1 MGEASQAYHIL
12 DWEGSGMTTT
22 RIVQVPLTV
31 MGPGGVNAFLVIG
44 SRPVIV
50 DAGIPGSAP
59 QIIDAL
65 AREGF
70 APDSVA
76 LIVVTHAHVDHAGDA
91 WELKQASCA
100 PVAVHR
106 LDAAALAAGI
116 SAPVR
121 GRTAQAQRML
131 EGLGTAISPPFHGV
145 QAEVIVGEKYSLEGL
160 GVAGTLIHTPGH
172 TDGSLTLVLDSG
184 EVIVG
189 DLIGGYGSDPSVAA
203 LGPFSTDESAMVD
216 SVKRVLALDPVRV
229 YCGHGGP
236 FEAEG
241 LRPLRES
248 TV

>member
-1 MGEASQAYHIL
+1 
-12 DWEGSGMTTT
+12 MTTT

-31 MGPGGVNAFLVIG
+31 MGPRGVNAFLVIG
-44 SRPVIV
+44 PRPLIV

-76 LIVVTHAHVDHAGDA
+76 LLVVTHAHVDHAGDA
-91 WELKQASCA
+91 WKIKQATGA
-100 PVAVHR
+100 PLTVHR
-106 LDAAALAAGI
+106 LDAAAIAAGVG
-116 SAPVR
+116 APVR

-131 EGLGTAISPPFHGV
+131 EGLGTASSPPFHGV
-145 QAEVIVGEKYSLEGL
+145 QAEVIVDKEYSLDSL
-160 GVAGTLIHTPGH
+160 GIAGTLIHTPGH
-172 TDGSLTLVLDSG
+172 TDGGLTLVLDSG

-189 DLIGGYGSDPSVAA
+189 DLIGDDASNPSMAA
-203 LGPFSTDESAMVD
+203 LAPFCTDESAMIA
-216 SVKRVLALDPVRV
+216 SVKRVLSLDPVRV

-241 LRPLRES
+241 LRSLRES
-248 TV
+248 IV

>member
-1 MGEASQAYHIL
+1 
-12 DWEGSGMTTT
+12 MTTT

-31 MGPGGVNAFLVIG
+31 MGPRGVNAFLVIG
-44 SRPVIV
+44 PRPVIV

-65 AREGF
+65 ARSGF

-91 WELKQASCA
+91 WEIKQASGA

-106 LDAAALAAGI
+106 LDAHAIAAGI

-121 GRTAQAQRML
+121 GRTAEAQRML
-131 EGLGTAISPPFHGV
+131 EGLGTASSPPFHGV
-145 QAEVIVGEKYSLEGL
+145 QAEVIVDKEYSLEGL
-160 GVAGTLIHTPGH
+160 GVAGALIHTPGH
-172 TDGSLTLVLDSG
+172 TDGGLTLVLDSG

-189 DLIGGYGSDPSVAA
+189 DLVGGDASDPSVAA
-203 LGPFSTDESAMVD
+203 LGPFSTDEGAMID
-216 SVKRVLALDPVRV
+216 SLKRVLSLDPVRV

-241 LRPLRES
+241 LRRLGES
-248 TV
+248 LV